1 MKKMLL
7 ISQAEIKEAIDDII
21 NMFSAQGYECSAKTV
36 SQLKN
41 ADYDDYDLMIG
52 MERAD
57 LRDMYGICGGDFAGK
72 MFLLTEFIDHEK
84 VSSLRIP

>member
-7 ISQAEIKEAIDDII
+7 ICQTEVKESVGDIVDI
-21 NMFSAQGYECSAKTV
+21 LLAQEYECSAKTV

-41 ADYDDYDLMIG
+41 ADYDNYDLLVG

-57 LRDMYGICGGDFAGK
+57 LRDMYRICGGDFAGK
-72 MFLLTEFIDHEK
+72 MFLLAEFTDHK
-84 VSSLRIP
+84 GKC